1 MFKSD
6 PTAPKKER
14 NKAIRWVGTIFLSTI
29 LITSIISLASEEIMS
44 VSAMPVAFVILL
56 VIIFVGILFDI
67 IGVAVTS
74 ADEKPFH
81 SMAARKVP
89 GALESIRLLRNAE
102 KVGSICNDVVGDIC
116 GVISGSASATIA
128 AQVLQNFEFS
138 WPRLASLVMSAL
150 VAGLTVGGK
159 AIGKSLAINSCTKIV
174 YSVGLVIHRLQ
185 KIGGIFKRENRK

>member
-14 NKAIRWVGTIFLSTI
+14 NKAIRWVVTIFLSTI

-89 GALESIRLLRNAE
+89 GAIESIRLLRNAE